1 MKTDIK
7 KRVQKLKAKELVVD
21 NQTQEIE
28 AIEQELQYS
37 SE

>member
-7 KRVQKLKAKELVVD
+7 KRVQKLKATELVVD

-28 AIEQELQYS
+28 AEASILLRVT
-37 SE
+37 

>member
-7 KRVQKLKAKELVVD
+7 KRVHKLKATELVVD

-28 AIEQELQYS
+28 AGASILLRVT
-37 SE
+37 